1 MKVIIQGKKNNPR
14 ITRRLLFYSNNILF
28 DKQLSNC
35 QSVRERALWWQNHR
49 PYPAFLLAPTVE

>member
-35 QSVRERALWWQNHR
+35 QSVRERAL
-49 PYPAFLLAPTVE
+49 